1 MDLTDYEF
9 DFVDAL
15 EDQALARLRYAD
27 SWSDDETEEEEE
39 ETVPATSTSISL
51 AVSTSISL

>member
-39 ETVPATSTSISL
+39 TVPATSTSISL

>member
-1 MDLTDYEF
+1 MDLADYEF

-27 SWSDDETEEEEE
+27 SWSDDETEEEEK
-39 ETVPATSTSISL
+39 VPATSTSISL